1 MEEKQVEV
9 EKVVEKKKG
18 GARTLPFIFSNE
30 ICERLAVVGFAVNMM
45 SYLTLEL
52 HLPLTKSANILTN
65 FAGTSTLTTFA
76 GAFIADAYAG
86 RFWTIIWASFIY
98 LLAMTS
104 LTLSASLPAL
114 RPPPCK
120 GNEVC
125 KEATEAQLSALYV
138 SLLLSGIA
146 GGGLRCCVVPF
157 GADQFDESDPN
168 NKAKSWN
175 FFNWYYIVMGLSI
188 LISVTVI
195 VYIQENVGWGW
206 GLGIPTVIWFFSIV
220 FFIAGAKRYRIL
232 SPTGSPFTRL
242 FQVMVAAVKKRRL
255 PKVSDP
261 ALLYQNDEL
270 DASIIANGKLLH
282 TKQLKEETEVHART
296 SRKKNM
302 EEINVEKKKGGAR
315 TLPFIFA
322 NEVCERLAIAG
333 FGANLMSYL
342 TQVLHLP
349 LTKAANIL
357 TNFGG
362 SLTLT
367 MFVGAFIADSFAG
380 RFWTITVASVMY
392 LLSMVT
398 MTLSATLPGLNPPS
412 CKGNEV
418 CKVANE
424 GQLSVFY
431 LCLVL
436 AAIGAGGLR
445 PCVVAFGA
453 DQFDESNP
461 KQKAKPWNFFNWY
474 YIVMGLSI
482 LVAVTV
488 FVYIQDHVG
497 WGWGIGIPT
506 VIWFFSIVFF
516 VGGYRMYRMV
526 EPSGSPFTR
535 LLQVVVAAFKKRRL
549 SSRVP
554 NPILLYEDDE
564 LDASI
569 IANGK
574 LLHTKQLK
582 FLDKAA
588 MLVEEDKL
596 PSGRLNLWRVS
607 TVHRVEELKS
617 ILRMA
622 PIWAAGLLFITASAQ
637 QGTFTI
643 QQARTMNRHITPSLQ
658 IPPASMSLFNTI
670 AMLVTVTLY
679 DRAFIPIARRFTGVD
694 RGISYL
700 HRMSIGFIIATI
712 ATFIS
717 GFVEIKRKNVAAAH
731 GLIDHPKDTIPISV
745 FWLVPQ
751 YALYGVADGFLF

>member
-1 MEEKQVEV
+1 MEEKQV

-65 FAGTSTLTTFA
+65 FAGTSILTTFA

-86 RFWTIIWASFIY
+86 RYWTIIWASFIY

-104 LTLSASLPAL
+104 LTLSASLPGL
-114 RPPPCK
+114 RPPSCK

-125 KEATEAQLSALYV
+125 KEANEAQLSLLYV

-157 GADQFDESDPN
+157 GADQFDESDPK

-220 FFIAGAKRYRIL
+220 LFIAGSKRYRIL

-261 ALLYQNDEL
+261 TLLYQ
-270 DASIIANGKLLH
+270 
-282 TKQLKEETEVHART
+282 
-296 SRKKNM
+296 
-302 EEINVEKKKGGAR
+302 
-315 TLPFIFA
+315 
-322 NEVCERLAIAG
+322 
-333 FGANLMSYL
+333 
-342 TQVLHLP
+342 
-349 LTKAANIL
+349 
-357 TNFGG
+357 
-362 SLTLT
+362 
-367 MFVGAFIADSFAG
+367 
-380 RFWTITVASVMY
+380 
-392 LLSMVT
+392 
-398 MTLSATLPGLNPPS
+398 
-412 CKGNEV
+412 
-418 CKVANE
+418 
-424 GQLSVFY
+424 
-431 LCLVL
+431 
-436 AAIGAGGLR
+436 
-445 PCVVAFGA
+445 
-453 DQFDESNP
+453 
-461 KQKAKPWNFFNWY
+461 
-474 YIVMGLSI
+474 
-482 LVAVTV
+482 
-488 FVYIQDHVG
+488 
-497 WGWGIGIPT
+497 
-506 VIWFFSIVFF
+506 
-516 VGGYRMYRMV
+516 
-526 EPSGSPFTR
+526 
-535 LLQVVVAAFKKRRL
+535 
-549 SSRVP
+549 
-554 NPILLYEDDE
+554 DDE

-582 FLDKAA
+582 VLDKAA
-588 MLVEEDKL
+588 MMIEEDKL
-596 PSGRLNLWRVS
+596 PSGQLNLWRVS

-617 ILRMA
+617 ILRMG
-622 PIWAAGLLFITASAQ
+622 PIWASGLLLTAASAN

-643 QQARTMNRHITPSLQ
+643 QQARSMDPHLSSSFQ
-658 IPPASMSLFNTI
+658 IPPASMSVFTI
-670 AMLVTVTLY
+670 VTMIITVVFY
-679 DRAFIPIARRFTGVD
+679 DRVFIPVARHFTGVD

-700 HRMSIGFIIATI
+700 HRMTIGFVISTI
-712 ATFIS
+712 STLVS
-717 GFVEIKRKNVAAAH
+717 GFVEVKRKNVAAAY
-731 GLIDHPKDTIPISV
+731 GLIDSPNATIPISI

-751 YALYGVADGFLF
+751 YALYGIAEGFMSVGHLEYFFDQSPESMRSSATAFYWTAIAAGNYLSSFMVTIIHKYTAGSDDSNWLPDYNINKGKLENFFWMITGLQVINLIYYMMCVKYYTFKAVQIQYKKGEPEGGKELVDSV